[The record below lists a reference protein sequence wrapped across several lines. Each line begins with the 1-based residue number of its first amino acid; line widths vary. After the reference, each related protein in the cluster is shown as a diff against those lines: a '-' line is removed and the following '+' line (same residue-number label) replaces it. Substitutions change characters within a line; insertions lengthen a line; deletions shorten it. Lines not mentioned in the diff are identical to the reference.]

1 MDHKESMLSA
11 VPLFAGLGPREVEDI
26 ARLADE
32 VDVPAGKVLATQ
44 GAPGHEFFIIVD
56 GSVEI
61 SKDGSAV
68 RTLGAGEFFGEMA
81 MLGRIPRTATATA
94 VEPSRLLVVGHRE
107 FTALLV
113 DHPAIQQQVLRTV
126 AGWVAESK
134 PDRGS

>member
-1 MDHKESMLSA
+1 MDQKESMLSA
-11 VPLFAGLGPREVEDI
+11 VPLFAGLGHGEVEDI

-32 VDVPAGKVLATQ
+32 VDVAAGKVLATQ

-61 SKDGSAV
+61 SKDGMPV

-94 VEPSRLLVVGHRE
+94 TAPTRLLVVGHRE

-113 DHPAIQQQVLRTV
+113 DHPKIQEHVLRTV

>member
-1 MDHKESMLSA
+1 MDQKESMLSA
-11 VPLFAGLGPREVEDI
+11 VPLFAGLGQREVEEI

-32 VDVPAGKVLATQ
+32 VDVPAGKVLAAE

-61 SKDGSAV
+61 SKHGAAV

-94 VEPSRLLVVGHRE
+94 VTPSRLLVVGHRE

-113 DHPAIQQQVLRTV
+113 DHPKIQEQVLRTV